1 MPPYES
7 ESSDEGEDYT
17 ETNVLLGYATKDATG
32 DAISHIGGAPSW
44 IDDTTAPSGALAKCK
59 VCNGLLSLLLELNG
73 DLPDHFPGH
82 ERRLYIWSC
91 RRKACRRKE
100 GSVRGVRGVRVAKGA
115 AAKAEKK
122 AERKEVQ
129 QEEEKP
135 QPKIGESLFGV
146 KSSTSSTASANP
158 FSNPFSANPSAAPAN
173 PFASSG
179 SANPFAAAPTTA
191 TPPPAIEVSS
201 EEKKDDTPSSLPE
214 TFAQKARISTPP
226 PSNTAAPARPHEPWP
241 APSAFPPAYPY
252 YSLDAE
258 YETLDTA
265 APSVPQNVRMLDIES
280 EGGNSSGGGK
290 EDKEIYESAHDAV
303 FQKFADRVGQNPE
316 QILRYEFK
324 GKPLLYSD
332 ADAVGQALAHA
343 SENASSSS
351 NNAKVQTTGR
361 AGPGGMPRC
370 ANCGADR
377 VFEVQLTPHAI
388 TELEA
393 EEMSVDGME
402 WGTVIL
408 GVCARDCKPADV
420 GEGEV
425 GYVEEWAGVQW
436 EEVAARK

>member
-32 DAISHIGGAPSW
+32 DAISHIGGAPNW
-44 IDDTTAPSGALAKCK
+44 IDEKTVPSGALAKCK

-100 GSVRGVRGVRVAKGA
+100 GSVRSARGVRIAKGA
-115 AAKAEKK
+115 STRANAKPEKK
-122 AERKEVQ
+122 EVK
-129 QEEEKP
+129 QEEEQP

-146 KSSTSSTASANP
+146 KSGTSSATPANP
-158 FSNPFSANPSAAPAN
+158 FSNPFSSNSNSGAPAN

-179 SANPFAAAPTTA
+179 STNPFSSPAAAPA
-191 TPPPAIEVSS
+191 TPSIEVTS
-201 EEKKDDTPSSLPE
+201 EQKNDEASTTLPE
-214 TFAQKARISTPP
+214 TFAQKARISTPATTTTP
-226 PSNTAAPARPHEPWP
+226 QPARPHEPWP
-241 APSAFPPAYPY
+241 AESAFPTPFPK

-258 YETLDTA
+258 YETLDA
-265 APSVPQNVRMLDIES
+265 EAPQVPQNVRMMDID
-280 EGGNSSGGGK
+280 EGGSSSGGK
-290 EDKEIYESAHDAV
+290 EDKEIYESAHDAT

-332 ADAVGQALAHA
+332 ADAVGKALAHH
-343 SENASSSS
+343 SENGTSS
-351 NNAKVQTTGR
+351 NAKVQTTAKGG
-361 AGPGGMPRC
+361 AGMPRC
-370 ANCGADR
+370 QNCGAER

-393 EEMSVDGME
+393 EEMSIDGME
-402 WGTVIL
+402 WGTIII
-408 GVCARDCKPADV
+408 GVCSKDCKPSEV
-420 GEGEV
+420 EEGQV

-436 EEVAARK
+436 EEVASKK